1 VQPGTD
7 ATRDAG
13 SSAGGSVKGGLQ
25 PLLSR
30 ALRPHAATGGLGAER
45 SATTGTCRTGT
56 GARHCARSR
65 QGTSVGTTMCHR
77 THAGRMETIARQCA
91 ETGCL
96 LGARW
101 CGAGTA
107 TTGTQSQGTDART
120 DAKLNAGTSALVER
134 IMQARARQ
142 SVGTDC
148 ELATR
153 SATTATRG
161 TRTVAAQRA
170 LWRRDGRAV
179 CLGAGGRGAAQLVG
193 MEFALATS
201 SAMMGIG
208 NGTMG
213 ARTTA
218 EKSAGSLA
226 REGRTGAQRTR
237 ARGRVGTG

>member
-1 VQPGTD
+1 VQTGTD
-7 ATRDAG
+7 AARDAG
-13 SSAGGSVKGGLQ
+13 SSAGGGAKGGMQ

-30 ALRPHAATGGLGAER
+30 ALRPHAATGSLGAER

-56 GARHCARSR
+56 GAHHCARSR
-65 QGTSVGTTMCHR
+65 QGTSVGTTMCRR
-77 THAGRMETIARQCA
+77 THAGRMATIARQCA

-107 TTGTQSQGTDART
+107 TTGTQSQETDART
-120 DAKLNAGTSALVER
+120 HAKLNAGTSALVER
-134 IMQARARQ
+134 ITQARARQ
-142 SVGTDC
+142 YAGTGC

-161 TRTVAAQRA
+161 TRTAAAQRA
-170 LWRRDGRAV
+170 RWRRDGRAA

-193 MEFALATS
+193 MEFALAAR

-226 REGRTGAQRTR
+226 LEGRTGAQRTR
-237 ARGRVGTG
+237 ARGRAGTG